1 MKTGS
6 EPEPDAAAPGE
17 PASAKAELQRHG
29 LHAKRTLGQNFL
41 TDRGMCEKLAGLV
54 APEGQSVLEIG
65 AGLGAL
71 TAPLLARGCNVLA
84 IETDR
89 PLCSVLREKF
99 AAQLAT
105 GQLRLLEADAR
116 EVDLGECLSSLGLPR
131 TLAGNLPYQLSGL
144 LLRRA
149 VDMAGACQRL
159 VFLLQLE
166 VVDRMCA
173 APGSEAYGALSVFV
187 QSVYR
192 PHRELI
198 VRRGAFYP
206 QPGVDSAVVS
216 LEPLAAEVSP
226 PSAEFSA
233 LVRAAFEKRRKTLRN
248 AWRSGLGLSAE
259 RLAALASSAGIDL
272 DARGETLSVDD
283 YSRMAAALQAAG
295 AAGEQPSPAAAPSQR
310 DHESEPME

>member
-1 MKTGS
+1 MTTES
-6 EPEPDAAAPGE
+6 DAEPESTAPNQ
-17 PASAKAELQRHG
+17 PTSAKAELQRHG
-29 LHAKRTLGQNFL
+29 LRAKRSLGQNFL
-41 TDRGMCEKLAGLV
+41 TDRGMCEKLAALV
-54 APEGQSVLEIG
+54 APAGQGVLEIG

-71 TAPLLARGCNVLA
+71 TAPLLARGCDVLA

-89 PLCSVLREKF
+89 SLSAVLRQKF
-99 AAQLAT
+99 AAELAT

-116 EVDLGECLSSLGLPR
+116 EIDLGQCLSSISAPR

-149 VDMAGACQRL
+149 VDLAGACERL

-192 PHRELI
+192 PQRELV

-206 QPGVDSAVVS
+206 QPNVDSAVVL
-216 LEPLAAEVSP
+216 LEPLSDSVRA
-226 PSAEFSA
+226 PSAEFA
-233 LVRAAFEKRRKTLRN
+233 RLVRAAFEKRRKTLRN
-248 AWRSGLGLSAE
+248 AWRSGLTLSPE
-259 RLAALASSAGIDL
+259 RLEELAARAGIDL

-283 YSRMAAALQAAG
+283 FSRMAVALQ
-295 AAGEQPSPAAAPSQR
+295 QP
-310 DHESEPME
+310 

>member
-6 EPEPDAAAPGE
+6 DPEPESATPNE
-17 PASAKAELQRHG
+17 PVSVKAELQRHG
-29 LHAKRTLGQNFL
+29 LQAKRTLGQNFL
-41 TDRGMCEKLAGLV
+41 TDRGLCQKIAGLV
-54 APEGQSVLEIG
+54 APAGQGVLEIG

-71 TAPLLARGCNVLA
+71 TAPLLAGGCSVLA

-89 PLCSVLREKF
+89 ALSSVLRQKF
-99 AAQLAT
+99 AAELAA

-116 EVDLGECLSSLGLPR
+116 EVDLGQALDSLGPPR

-149 VDMAGACQRL
+149 VDLAGACQRL

-173 APGSEAYGALSVFV
+173 APGADAYGALSVFV

-192 PHRELI
+192 PRRELV

-206 QPGVDSAVVS
+206 QPGVDSAVVL
-216 LEPLAAEVSP
+216 LEPLGPAISP
-226 PSAEFSA
+226 PSAEFSL

-248 AWRSGLGLSAE
+248 AWRSGLGMSVE
-259 RLAALASSAGIDL
+259 RLASLASSAGVDL

-283 YSRMAAALQAAG
+283 FSRMAAALQRDRT
-295 AAGEQPSPAAAPSQR
+295 SP
-310 DHESEPME
+310 

>member
-1 MKTGS
+1 MKTDS
-6 EPEPDAAAPGE
+6 DPAPEAAATTE

-29 LHAKRTLGQNFL
+29 LRAKRTLGQNFL
-41 TDRGMCEKLAGLV
+41 TDRGLCEKIAALV
-54 APEGQSVLEIG
+54 APAGHSVLEIG

-71 TAPLLARGCNVLA
+71 TAPLLARGSSVLA

-89 PLCSVLREKF
+89 SLSSVLRQKF
-99 AAQLAT
+99 AAEMAS
-105 GQLRLLEADAR
+105 GQLRLLEGDAR
-116 EVDLGECLSSLGLPR
+116 EVDLGQCLDSLSAPR

-173 APGSEAYGALSVFV
+173 APGADAYGALSVFV

-192 PHRELI
+192 PHRELV

-206 QPGVDSAVVS
+206 QPGVDSAVVL
-216 LEPLAAEVSP
+216 LEPLGDGVGA
-226 PSAEFSA
+226 PSAEFA
-233 LVRAAFEKRRKTLRN
+233 LLVRAAFEKRRKTLRN
-248 AWRSGLGLSAE
+248 AWRSTLGLSPE
-259 RLAALASSAGIDL
+259 RLAALASVAGIDL
-272 DARGETLSVDD
+272 DARGETLGVEDF
-283 YSRMAAALQAAG
+283 SRMAGALQADT
-295 AAGEQPSPAAAPSQR
+295 PR
-310 DHESEPME
+310 

>member
-1 MKTGS
+1 MKTGN
-6 EPEPDAAAPGE
+6 EPEPEPPAPNE
-17 PASAKAELQRHG
+17 PASAKAELLRHG
-29 LHAKRTLGQNFL
+29 LRAKRTLGQNFL
-41 TDRGMCEKLAGLV
+41 TDRGLCERIAALV

-71 TAPLLARGCNVLA
+71 TAPLLARGCSVLA

-89 PLCSVLREKF
+89 ALSVVLREKF
-99 AAQLAT
+99 AAELAA

-116 EVDLGECLSSLGLPR
+116 EVDLDACLGSLAPPR

-173 APGSEAYGALSVFV
+173 APGTDAYGALSVFV

-192 PHRELI
+192 PHRELV

-206 QPGVDSAVVS
+206 QPGVDSAVVL
-216 LEPLAAEVSP
+216 LEPLGPSISP
-226 PSAEFSA
+226 PSTEFA
-233 LVRAAFEKRRKTLRN
+233 LLVRAAFEKRRKTLRN

-259 RLAALASSAGIDL
+259 RLTALASSARINL

-283 YSRMAAALQAAG
+283 FSRMAAILQAERTAG
-295 AAGEQPSPAAAPSQR
+295 
-310 DHESEPME
+310 

>member
-1 MKTGS
+1 MSRRGTEPPEAPRDVIPERHMKTGS
-6 EPEPDAAAPGE
+6 ESEPESAPNE

-29 LHAKRTLGQNFL
+29 LRAKRTLGQNFL
-41 TDRGMCEKLAGLV
+41 TDRGMCEKIAGLV
-54 APEGQSVLEIG
+54 APAGQSVLEIG

-71 TAPLLARGCNVLA
+71 TAPLLARGCTVLA

-89 PLCSVLREKF
+89 SLSLVLREKF
-99 AAQLAT
+99 AAELTA
-105 GQLRLLEADAR
+105 GQLRLLEGDAR
-116 EVDLGECLSSLGLPR
+116 EVDLGECLSSLPAPR

-173 APGSEAYGALSVFV
+173 APDTDAYGALSVFV
-187 QSVYR
+187 QSVFR
-192 PHRELI
+192 PRRELV

-206 QPGVDSAVVS
+206 QPGVDSAVVL
-216 LEPLAAEVSP
+216 LEPLSASVSP
-226 PSAEFSA
+226 PSAEFS
-233 LVRAAFEKRRKTLRN
+233 LVVRAAFEKRRKTLRN
-248 AWRSGLGLSAE
+248 AWRSGLGLPSE
-259 RLAALASSAGIDL
+259 RLEALASSAGVNL

-283 YSRMAAALQAAG
+283 FSRMAAALQGERTAG
-295 AAGEQPSPAAAPSQR
+295 
-310 DHESEPME
+310 